1 MALVVSDCWN
11 GFEVKGQ
18 PVMKSRVFIV
28 ATVLILLAGLFF
40 THAETRGWYRGFG
53 HGGWRHS
60 PIAYEA
66 RELDLTDTQRQQIRT
81 IWEGDR
87 PTLSK
92 LAKQF
97 AEESRDLS
105 AVTAK
110 GAVNEAEVSKIAG
123 LQGETLAQ
131 LIVEKEHLKAKI
143 YADVLSSVQRGEA
156 DMLLSRWQSH
166 PDQLGSVTR

>member
-1 MALVVSDCWN
+1 V
-11 GFEVKGQ
+11 
-18 PVMKSRVFIV
+18 
-28 ATVLILLAGLFF
+28 
-40 THAETRGWYRGFG
+40 
-53 HGGWRHS
+53 
-60 PIAYEA
+60 A

-87 PTLSK
+87 PTLFK

-97 AEESRDLS
+97 AEENRDLS

-110 GAVNEAEVSKIAG
+110 GAVNEAEVSRIAG

-143 YADVLSSVQRGEA
+143 YADVLSSVQRGKA
-156 DMLLSRWQSH
+156 DMLLLRWQSH
-166 PDQLGSVTR
+166 LDHLGSVTR